1 MYVSKVEIQGESAI
15 EETAHLLLLA
25 IARLRGV
32 LSMSQALFFSALQDS
47 IEGSQTALSGEHDH
61 NPHCTVVATE
71 AQRS

>member
-1 MYVSKVEIQGESAI
+1 MYVSEVEIQGESAT

-25 IARLRGV
+25 IAGLHGV
-32 LSMSQALFFSALQDS
+32 LSRSQALFFSALQDS
-47 IEGSQTALSGEHDH
+47 VEGSQTALSGECDY